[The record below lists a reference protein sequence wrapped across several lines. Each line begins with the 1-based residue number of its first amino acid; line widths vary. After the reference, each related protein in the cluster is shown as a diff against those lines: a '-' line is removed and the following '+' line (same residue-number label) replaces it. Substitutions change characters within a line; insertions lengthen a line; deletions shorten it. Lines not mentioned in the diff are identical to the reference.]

1 MAKILFMAKSM
12 EYNLLGAIDSRSDS
26 NKSAVKSF
34 LQDAK
39 GKDVVFNISSEG
51 GDYFEGLSIAN
62 LISSYEGQTTGR
74 GMGIVASAATLVLL
88 SCDEKMMTKNS
99 FFMIH
104 SAWSFV
110 EGNAQDMQKSINLL
124 NNIDEQMAKIYTAQL
139 QSKDKLFGG
148 DYDKTLAEIKKMMQ
162 AETWMTASEALEL
175 GFIDGLLDSEEVE
188 DYKNYEAIFNK
199 VRAQGKFKNF
209 PNIKNENVMNDK
221 KSLLQ
226 QLAAFFGF
234 KAEIMPEETE
244 VIEEPAMELEIEIE
258 KKEFEDYTPEEKI
271 EWYKK
276 RIAELESGMSEMES
290 KMKEMEATV
299 ESGKKKIEEETAVAL
314 SKMQTYKVTT
324 PAKVANNKYTKEQ
337 IKASNDLIK
346 SLFNK

>member
-1 MAKILFMAKSM
+1 MPKAI
-12 EYNLLGAIDSRSDS
+12 EYNLLGAIDSRSDA
-26 NKSAVKSF
+26 NKAAVKSF
-34 LQDAK
+34 LSDAK
-39 GKDVVFNISSEG
+39 GKDVTFNISSEG

-62 LISSYEGQTTGR
+62 LISNYEGKTIGK

-124 NNIDEQMAKIYTAQL
+124 TNIDEQMAKIYTAQL

-162 AETWMTASEALEL
+162 AETWMTAGEALEL
-175 GFIDGLLDSEEVE
+175 GFIDGLLDSDEVE
-188 DYKNYEAIFNK
+188 DYQNYEAIFNK

-209 PNIKNENVMNDK
+209 PNIKNENSMNDK

-226 QLAAFFGF
+226 QLAAFFGL

-244 VIEEPAMELEIEIE
+244 VIEEPQSLEIEIE
-258 KKEFEDYTPEEKI
+258 KEFEDYTPEEKI

-290 KMKEMEATV
+290 KMKDMESEMEMGT
-299 ESGKKKIEEETAVAL
+299 KKMEEEAAAAL
-314 SKMQTYKVTT
+314 SKMQTYKVST
-324 PAKVANNKYTKEQ
+324 PAKVTNNKYTKDQ